1 MDGRFPFGGGF
12 LCREIQGNRSFAFVY
27 AVPEPGN
34 SIEKLTCKGWMA

>member
-1 MDGRFPFGGGF
+1 MAASRLEAVF